1 MVKVN
6 IDEGVVTFDV
16 QGLHKL
22 WAFKGCVRVPIGQ
35 IKDVRPDPTA
45 RKGLWKGWRFPGIQI
60 PGLIVAGTY
69 YLRGR
74 KYFWDVSKR
83 EKTIVVDLEGGPYDQ
98 LTVDVEDPEQVVKD
112 LKSAM
117 GQAED

>member
-6 IDEGVVTFDV
+6 LDGGVVTFDV

-22 WAFKGCVRVPIGQ
+22 WTLKGCVRVPITQ
-35 IKDVRPDPTA
+35 INDVRPDPRA
-45 RKGLWKGWRFPGIQI
+45 LEGLWKGWRFPGIQI
-60 PGLIVAGTY
+60 SGLIVAGTY

-74 KYFWDVSKR
+74 KKCWDVSRR
-83 EKTIVVDLEGGPYDQ
+83 EKTIVVDIEGDPCTQ
-98 LTVDVEDPEQVVKD
+98 LTVDVDDLEQVVKD
-112 LKSAM
+112 RKSAM